1 MIALLNGTLIYKS
14 LMQCLID
21 VNGVGYLVF
30 IPLST
35 FYLLPEPG
43 LPVVLQTHMY
53 VREDVISLYGFGTE
67 VERDVFQ
74 MMISIS
80 GIGPKLA
87 INILSGIPA
96 EEWFRAVAGE
106 DLKRLTSIPGVG
118 RKTAERMILELKDKV
133 LKLGIDTFK
142 SAAEPARKAGH
153 LKEDALSA
161 LINLGYKANLAKDA
175 VDQIIQEGEQLP
187 AIDQVLKKALKILS
201 V

>member
-1 MIALLNGTLIYKS
+1 MIASLNGALIDKS

-21 VNGVGYLVF
+21 VNGVGYLVY

-35 FYLLPEPG
+35 FYVLPEPG

-53 VREDVISLYGFGTE
+53 VREDVISLYGFGTQ

-74 MMISIS
+74 LMISVS

-142 SAAEPARKAGH
+142 STAEPARKADH

-161 LINLGYKANLAKDA
+161 LINLGYKANLANDA
-175 VDQIIQEGEQLP
+175 VDQIVQDNEPLP

-201 V
+201 A

>member
-1 MIALLNGTLIYKS
+1 MIASLNGIMIQKSLLN
-14 LMQCLID
+14 CLID

-35 FYLLPEPG
+35 FYELPEPG

-53 VREDVISLYGFGTE
+53 VREDAISLYGFNTE
-67 VERDVFQ
+67 GERDVFQ
-74 MMISIS
+74 MMISVS

-96 EEWFRAVAGE
+96 EEWLRAVAGE
-106 DLKRLTSIPGVG
+106 DLKRLTAVPGVG

-133 LKLGIDTFK
+133 VKLGIDHYK
-142 SAAEPARKAGH
+142 SSGTAVPKMEH

-161 LINLGYKANLAKDA
+161 LINLGYKGALAKD
-175 VDQIIQEGEQLP
+175 VVEQIIKEDEKP
-187 AIDQVLKKALKILS
+187 PSIDQVLKRALRILS
-201 V
+201 A

>member
-1 MIALLNGTLIYKS
+1 MIASLNGTLINKS

-21 VNGVGYLVF
+21 VNGVGYLIF

-35 FYLLPEPG
+35 FYFLPEPG
-43 LPVVLQTHMY
+43 LPVLLQTHMY
-53 VREDVISLYGFGTE
+53 VREDVISLYGFGSE

-74 MMISIS
+74 MMISVS

-142 SAAEPARKAGH
+142 SAAGPAIKADH

-161 LINLGYKANLAKDA
+161 LINLGYKPNLAKDA
-175 VDQIIQEGEQLP
+175 VDQILQDGEQLP

>member
-1 MIALLNGTLIYKS
+1 MIASLNGALIDKS

-35 FYLLPEPG
+35 FYVLPEPG

-53 VREDVISLYGFGTE
+53 VREDVISLYGFATQ

-74 MMISIS
+74 LMISVS

-142 SAAEPARKAGH
+142 SAAEPARKADH

-175 VDQIIQEGEQLP
+175 VDQIVQDNEPLP

-201 V
+201 A

>member
-1 MIALLNGTLIYKS
+1 MIASLNGALIDKS

-21 VNGVGYLVF
+21 VNGVGYLVY

-35 FYLLPEPG
+35 FYSLPEPG

-53 VREDVISLYGFGTE
+53 VREDVISLYGFGTQ

-74 MMISIS
+74 LMISVS

-133 LKLGIDTFK
+133 MKLGIDTFK
-142 SAAEPARKAGH
+142 SAAEPARKADH

-175 VDQIIQEGEQLP
+175 VDQIVQDNEPLP

-201 V
+201 A

>member
-1 MIALLNGTLIYKS
+1 MIASLNGILTDKS

-21 VNGVGYLVF
+21 VKGVGYRVF

-43 LPVVLQTHMY
+43 QPVVLQTHMY

-74 MMISIS
+74 MMIAVS

-87 INILSGIPA
+87 VNILSGIPA

-133 LKLGIDTFK
+133 LKLGIDTSK
-142 SAAEPARKAGH
+142 SAAEPARKVDH

-161 LINLGYKANLAKDA
+161 LINLGYKPNLAKDA
-175 VDQIIQEGEQLP
+175 VDQIIHDGGQLP

-201 V
+201 A